1 MKKKKF
7 FKNKI
12 QMVAYIIIFII
23 CICLF
28 IYIGTI
34 DFEKLEDSDAVKF
47 SREYN
52 MVSSDNIYKYAT
64 ASDVLNIVQGRSGV
78 ILLGF
83 SKNEWT
89 NYYAYYLNMV
99 AKEVGIKEL
108 WYYDF
113 LRDPE
118 NSNGTYETIL
128 DHLSSYVLTNDL
140 GVQNF
145 TAPTILIIKNGI
157 VLAYLD
163 DTSIIKGNIKPE
175 VYYTDNI
182 ITALKDQ
189 LKSLLL
195 EYKGE

>member
-52 MVSSDNIYKYAT
+52 MVSTDNVYKYAT
-64 ASDVLNIVQGRSGV
+64 ATDVLNIIQGRSGV
-78 ILLGF
+78 VLMGF
-83 SKNEWT
+83 PDNEWT
-89 NYYAYYLNMV
+89 NYYAYYLNSV
-99 AKEVGIKEL
+99 ALEVGIDEIS
-108 WYYDF
+108 YYNF
-113 LRDPE
+113 LRDRE

-128 DHLSSYVLTNDL
+128 QHLSHYVLTNDL
-140 GVQNF
+140 GVQNLE
-145 TAPTILIIKNGI
+145 APTIMVVKNGMI
-157 VLAYLD
+157 LAYMD
-163 DTSIIKGNIKPE
+163 DNSVIKGNIKPDS
-175 VYYTDNI
+175 YFKDANI
-182 ITALKDQ
+182 ESLKYDIR
-189 LKSLLL
+189 KVLL